1 MSSQVVYDADML
13 IPIVQTIVVSSGI
26 VYIVAFVAI
35 TWIAMAIFDTIDS
48 YRWRRKMPIILAAE
62 MIKKTEEALDRTSFE
77 YGSDYE

>member
-1 MSSQVVYDADML
+1 MSSKVVYDADML

-26 VYIVAFVAI
+26 VYIVAFVVVI
-35 TWIAMAIFDTIDS
+35 WIAMSIFDTIDS

-62 MIKKTEEALDRTSFE
+62 MIKKTEEALDKTSFA